1 MGELWGG
8 GELDY
13 SECYGDKAHWERMG
27 GRVIE
32 REGER
37 GLRAQLADCGQQM
50 PAWETINGCHGE
62 GVKRQS
68 TKSILSIFG
77 GLIF

>member
-1 MGELWGG
+1 MGLGVEFRREKGGWGKS
-8 GELDY
+8 D
-13 SECYGDKAHWERMG
+13 
-27 GRVIE
+27 
-32 REGER
+32 R
-37 GLRAQLADCGQQM
+37 GLRAHLADCGQQM